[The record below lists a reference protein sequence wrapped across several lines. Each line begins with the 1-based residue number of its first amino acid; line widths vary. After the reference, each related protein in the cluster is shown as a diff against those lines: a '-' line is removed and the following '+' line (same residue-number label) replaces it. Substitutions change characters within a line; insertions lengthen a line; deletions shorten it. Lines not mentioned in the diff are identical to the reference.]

1 MESESSES
9 LFAFD
14 LFLFWGM
21 EIMHWI
27 GYIQTLK
34 DIDALFRWEPKRDI
48 KVYIYFV
55 KILMN
60 FFFMCYFNS
69 YPMKSILNNLFLV
82 VHRNEKLTVFQN
94 SHQTS
99 SYLKKKMNRKS
110 IFGMKL
116 LIVFYSCKIDTKCAL
131 FAFGV

>member
-1 MESESSES
+1 
-9 LFAFD
+9 
-14 LFLFWGM
+14 
-21 EIMHWI
+21 MHWI

-48 KVYIYFV
+48 KVYIYIV
-55 KILMN
+55 KILMI
-60 FFFMCYFNS
+60 FFLCVTL

-99 SYLKKKMNRKS
+99 SYLKKNE
-110 IFGMKL
+110 
-116 LIVFYSCKIDTKCAL
+116 
-131 FAFGV
+131 

>member
-1 MESESSES
+1 
-9 LFAFD
+9 
-14 LFLFWGM
+14 
-21 EIMHWI
+21 
-27 GYIQTLK
+27 
-34 DIDALFRWEPKRDI
+34 
-48 KVYIYFV
+48 
-55 KILMN
+55 MN

-69 YPMKSILNNLFLV
+69 YPMKSILYNLFLV

>member
-1 MESESSES
+1 MSMELESSES

-48 KVYIYFV
+48 KVYIYIV

-99 SYLKKKMNRKS
+99 SYLKKNE
-110 IFGMKL
+110 
-116 LIVFYSCKIDTKCAL
+116 
-131 FAFGV
+131 

>member
-1 MESESSES
+1 
-9 LFAFD
+9 
-14 LFLFWGM
+14 
-21 EIMHWI
+21 MHWI

-60 FFFMCYFNS
+60 FFLCVTL

-99 SYLKKKMNRKS
+99 SY
-110 IFGMKL
+110 
-116 LIVFYSCKIDTKCAL
+116 
-131 FAFGV
+131 

>member
-1 MESESSES
+1 
-9 LFAFD
+9 
-14 LFLFWGM
+14 
-21 EIMHWI
+21 
-27 GYIQTLK
+27 
-34 DIDALFRWEPKRDI
+34 
-48 KVYIYFV
+48 
-55 KILMN
+55 
-60 FFFMCYFNS
+60 
-69 YPMKSILNNLFLV
+69 MKSILNNLFLV

-99 SYLKKKMNRKS
+99 SYLRKKNRNS

>member
-1 MESESSES
+1 
-9 LFAFD
+9 
-14 LFLFWGM
+14 
-21 EIMHWI
+21 MHWI

-48 KVYIYFV
+48 KVYIYIV
-55 KILMN
+55 KILMI
-60 FFFMCYFNS
+60 FFLCVTL

-99 SYLKKKMNRKS
+99 SYLKINK
-110 IFGMKL
+110 
-116 LIVFYSCKIDTKCAL
+116 
-131 FAFGV
+131 

>member
-1 MESESSES
+1 
-9 LFAFD
+9 
-14 LFLFWGM
+14 
-21 EIMHWI
+21 MHWI

-48 KVYIYFV
+48 KVYIYIV
-55 KILMN
+55 KILMI
-60 FFFMCYFNS
+60 FFLCVTL

-99 SYLKKKMNRKS
+99 SY
-110 IFGMKL
+110 
-116 LIVFYSCKIDTKCAL
+116 
-131 FAFGV
+131 